1 MQCRVFSYDTDVGK
15 HYYFPALSL
24 NFVAMVATPVG
35 GDPVL
40 SDVVPPVLLAA
51 CSDVKLGVCSL
62 PKGVSPRF
70 VRAFLASGNHYRI
83 EYPFRPNSP
92 DWMTFWS
99 QLQGNSNVVSVEG
112 VGEVMGDRSLRLLL

>member
-1 MQCRVFSYDTDVGK
+1 MGK
-15 HYYFPALSL
+15 SFYLPALSI
-24 NFVAMVATPVG
+24 NFVATVATPTG

-51 CSDVKLGVCSL
+51 CSEMKRGVCPL
-62 PKGVSPRF
+62 PKDISPRF

-92 DWMTFWS
+92 DWVTFWS
-99 QLQGNSNVVSVEG
+99 QLQGNANVVSVEG
-112 VGEVMGDRSLRLLL
+112 VGEVMGDRTLRLLL